1 MKTTSFLLVTIASLT
16 GASTAHAMEPI
27 CGKAALMAGAAFKEA
42 SSLGYEQQDV
52 NSFEVNILSNM
63 SLTRTKLEKL
73 GKDKFLETYLIQEE
87 NTGTD
92 NIATV
97 VIEAHN
103 KANGICV
110 IRSISEPKQ

>member
-1 MKTTSFLLVTIASLT
+1 MKTTSLLFLAAISLV
-16 GASTAHAMEPI
+16 GANSAQAMEPI
-27 CGKAALMAGAAFKEA
+27 CWKAALMAGAAFKEA

-52 NSFEVNILSNM
+52 DTFQVSILSNM
-63 SLTRTKLEKL
+63 SLTRTDLKKL
-73 GKDKFLETYLIQEE
+73 GTDKFLETYLIQEE

-110 IRSISEPKQ
+110 IKSISEPKQ